1 MKTLLEIFH
10 PEESNNMKELITI
23 TYNNGGQKKIERDY
37 KKGVP
42 AMDILI
48 LLNKQGH
55 NVNRVD
61 ITAKGA

>member
-37 KKGVP
+37 IKGVP

-48 LLNKQGH
+48 LLNKQRHG
-55 NVNRVD
+55 VKSVT
-61 ITAKGA
+61 IKAA

>member
-10 PEESNNMKELITI
+10 AEESNNMKELITI

-37 KKGVP
+37 IKGVP

-48 LLNKQGH
+48 LLNKQRHG
-55 NVNRVD
+55 VKSVT
-61 ITAKGA
+61 IKAA